1 MLQRHECYI
10 GVLIDDLVTKGTNEP
25 YRMFSSRA
33 EHRLLFNHPSA
44 ELRLFDH
51 ASRLSLV
58 DAPRLGR
65 IADKSK
71 KIESWIARLEKER
84 TAGSTHAEHLRRS
97 RSQDDFPDEL
107 KAEPREVR
115 DEVHY
120 QVVFK
125 GYLAREMK
133 QIEKMRHIDHIRIP
147 DGFDY
152 ALVKGL
158 RGESADKLTT
168 IMPRTLGQANRI
180 SGVNPAD
187 ISILMVH
194 LEARHS
200 KNKKA

>member
-1 MLQRHECYI
+1 M
-10 GVLIDDLVTKGTNEP
+10 
-25 YRMFSSRA
+25 
-33 EHRLLFNHPSA
+33 
-44 ELRLFDH
+44 
-51 ASRLSLV
+51 
-58 DAPRLGR
+58 
-65 IADKSK
+65 
-71 KIESWIARLEKER
+71 
-84 TAGSTHAEHLRRS
+84 
-97 RSQDDFPDEL
+97 
-107 KAEPREVR
+107 AEPREVR